1 MGQHAQ
7 LEALAAGLLESQE
20 ETGCWHPHHCFQ
32 LKKKLPI
39 STVEDR
45 PRPLPAVL
53 LATTMPASHSARL
66 GRLAAH
72 LRVHEAPKRVRPQRC
87 GGMIG
92 PHVVILGAATA
103 DAGERPTPPKEGCF
117 KPRVFAKRAPLFS
130 SAFAALLTEGRE
142 GRGIGTMAISA
153 CPACHGK
160 LRARVSEVVVGG
172 YRTEGGGAL
181 HRDTP
186 SCLPGRLPS
195 AALRASKLGEYLE
208 VPVIEDSEADKV
220 HSRVGEGKTPKMARA
235 EHTATRSL

>member
-1 MGQHAQ
+1 MRCQTFEAEETGAWQVRAWQVTGHAPWQTGQGLERGRLLHSVGQHAQ

-103 DAGERPTPPKEGCF
+103 DAGERPTAPPKEGCF
-117 KPRVFAKRAPLFS
+117 KNPVCSQNVPPCSPRPSPPS
-130 SAFAALLTEGRE
+130 SPKGARGAELGRW
-142 GRGIGTMAISA
+142 R
-153 CPACHGK
+153 
-160 LRARVSEVVVGG
+160 
-172 YRTEGGGAL
+172 
-181 HRDTP
+181 
-186 SCLPGRLPS
+186 
-195 AALRASKLGEYLE
+195 
-208 VPVIEDSEADKV
+208 
-220 HSRVGEGKTPKMARA
+220 
-235 EHTATRSL
+235 